1 MCAAIESNSIIPDP
15 IERMRNMQLMY
26 NIRSTVNPL
35 NGEYYG
41 PNSIGLLSEVVK
53 IFSDDGQP
61 KEWRSGK
68 I

>member
-1 MCAAIESNSIIPDP
+1 MK
-15 IERMRNMQLMY
+15 NMQLMY
-26 NIRSTVNPL
+26 NIRCTVNPL
-35 NGEYYG
+35 NGEFYG

-53 IFSDDGQP
+53 IFRDDGKP